1 MQKKTTDRFSRNSLF
16 ILSVLVSALVLVIGV
31 GLFLKSRFILGQI
44 SFKELFFS
52 IKWQPQAGHFGFKPF
67 ILGTIWVT
75 IVAVVLAV
83 PASIFTAIY
92 LSEYAPLRFRNS
104 LKPVLDLLAGI
115 SPVIFG
121 VFGVLAIVPFIGTY
135 VLPFADKFLRNIPLF
150 NTSNFTGFGILAS
163 GIVLAMM
170 IFPVITQVAEEV
182 IRSTPQE
189 MRDSLLALGATKWEV
204 VKCIIFKKAGA
215 GIIAAIILGL
225 SRAFGETIAVLMVV
239 GNVVQVPKSIL
250 DAGYTLPALIANNY
264 GEMMSIPLYDSALML
279 AAFILL
285 LVTVV
290 FNILAWGI
298 LLRIER
304 QYV

>member
-1 MQKKTTDRFSRNSLF
+1 MF
-16 ILSVLVSALVLVIGV
+16 ILSILVSSLVVIIGL
-31 GLFLKSRFILGQI
+31 GLFLKSRFILEQV
-44 SFKELFFS
+44 SFKELFFL
-52 IKWQPQAGHFGFKPF
+52 IKWQPQAGSFGFKPF

-75 IVAVVLAV
+75 LVAITFAV
-83 PASIFTAIY
+83 PASIFSAIY
-92 LSEYAPLRFRNS
+92 LSEYASAKFRNS

-121 VFGVLAIVPFIGTY
+121 VFGVLAIVPFVGNY
-135 VLPFADKFLRNIPLF
+135 VLPFAIKFLHFIPLLD
-150 NTSNFTGFGILAS
+150 TSNFTGFSIFTA

-170 IFPVITQVAEEV
+170 IFPIITQVAEEV
-182 IRSTPQE
+182 IRNTPQE
-189 MRDSLLALGATKWEV
+189 MRDSLLALGATRWEV
-204 VKCIIFKKAGA
+204 VKCIVFKKAGA

-239 GNVVQVPKSIL
+239 GNVVQLPKSVL

-279 AAFILL
+279 AALILL
-285 LVTVV
+285 LVTVA